1 MPNELQTVIEP
12 RIVRA
17 RLDTLNVYEISENEL
32 ENLERGGPESLLL
45 NFAIFFLSN
54 AISFTVTLMLSSVDI
69 KSNRVFAVLVIVC
82 VVSWVAAIVLGGLW
96 ISSNRSKKRTIRI
109 IKKRLPPEGTQM
121 PQGD

>member
-32 ENLERGGPESLLL
+32 ESLERGGPESLLL
-45 NFAIFFLSN
+45 NFAIFFLST
-54 AISFTVTLMLSSVDI
+54 AIALTVALMLSSVEI
-69 KSNRVFAVLVIVC
+69 KSNRVFTVLVVVC
-82 VVSWVAAIVLGGLW
+82 VISWAASVVLGGLW
-96 ISSNRSKKRTIRI
+96 ISSYRSKKSTIRI

>member
-96 ISSNRSKKRTIRI
+96 ISSNRSKKSTIHI
-109 IKKRLPPEGTQM
+109 IKKRLPPEGTRM
-121 PQGD
+121 PQ